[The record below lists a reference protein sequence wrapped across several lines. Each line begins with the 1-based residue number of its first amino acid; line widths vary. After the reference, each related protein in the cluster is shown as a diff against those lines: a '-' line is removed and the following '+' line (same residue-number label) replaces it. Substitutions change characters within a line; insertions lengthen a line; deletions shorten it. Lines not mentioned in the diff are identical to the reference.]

1 MKKVKIFTDSTA
13 YIPQDYVDK
22 YDIGI
27 IPLTLNWLGKS
38 YLDGVEIGAT
48 EFYTQL
54 AASTELATTSAVPMG
69 QFIEAF
75 KP

>member
-13 YIPQDYVDK
+13 YIPQEYVDK

-38 YLDGVEIGAT
+38 YLDGVDS
-48 EFYTQL
+48 F
-54 AASTELATTSAVPMG
+54 
-69 QFIEAF
+69 
-75 KP
+75 